1 MGWKDTL
8 QFTNAMP
15 FFDDTIESKS
25 DGVDADLQ
33 QAQNLQQLAFRWKG
47 TICRADGILGSY
59 ENDENF
65 QLERYHT
72 WTTWVDLVTQTME
85 EMSFPLS
92 TLEWRDR
99 LEEFFE
105 IGIQNAI
112 KTSTILQSIRPDNFG
127 PLEDQELIILTP
139 AQLLASRKEF

>member
-85 EMSFPLS
+85 QM
-92 TLEWRDR
+92 
-99 LEEFFE
+99 
-105 IGIQNAI
+105 
-112 KTSTILQSIRPDNFG
+112 SIRSS
-127 PLEDQELIILTP
+127 
-139 AQLLASRKEF
+139 AQDEYHSTKHTAGQFWTIGRPRNHYFNTCATVRIT